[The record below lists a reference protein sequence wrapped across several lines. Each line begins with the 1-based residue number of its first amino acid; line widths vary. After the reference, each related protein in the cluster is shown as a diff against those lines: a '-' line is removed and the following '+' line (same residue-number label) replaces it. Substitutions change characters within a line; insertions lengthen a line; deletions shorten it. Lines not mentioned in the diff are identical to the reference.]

1 MPKTKLNKDLNII
14 FSVIGIG
21 LILLDYYAI
30 KEFHF
35 EGGFVLL
42 ITFLLLIN
50 ITRLLIEKLR
60 ANKLVNVTSNVIMLG
75 FVTFNLYSLI
85 LLSFG
90 VAFIGR
96 DYPIIMIIAL
106 AYNIIFAPIILFDF
120 GKTEKIKN

>member
-42 ITFLLLIN
+42 LTFLLLIN

-60 ANKLVNVTSNVIMLG
+60 ANKLLNVTSNVIMLG

-120 GKTEKIKN
+120 GKIEKIKL

>member
-35 EGGFVLL
+35 ESGFVLL

-96 DYPIIMIIAL
+96 DYPIIIIIAL
-106 AYNIIFAPIILFDF
+106 AYNIIFALIILFDF